1 MYGGSCDNSIQ
12 ILRPFKGL
20 INVIVS
26 AWQCKRSC
34 GKTWRLRGRQM
45 RKFSVRSSLST
56 APSITDQPKFRPN
69 KKKTLADQFRLD

>member
-20 INVIVS
+20 INVIVRS

-34 GKTWRLRGRQM
+34 GKNLEIKGRQM
-45 RKFSVRSSLST
+45 RKFSDRFFHRFFLPST
-56 APSITDQPKFRPN
+56 TD
-69 KKKTLADQFRLD
+69 

>member
-69 KKKTLADQFRLD
+69 KKNLG

>member
-34 GKTWRLRGRQM
+34 GKNLEIKGRQM
-45 RKFSVRSSLST
+45 RKLSVRSSFST
-56 APSITDQPKFRPN
+56 DFFPKYN
-69 KKKTLADQFRLD
+69 